1 MGRRVYKKGRT
12 FSAPALFIGNKKE
25 EIYALAQ
32 EAVPGRLFENWIKP
46 PMGSPKQQIQ
56 GPF

>member
-32 EAVPGRLFENWIKP
+32 EAVPGRLFEN
-46 PMGSPKQQIQ
+46 
-56 GPF
+56 